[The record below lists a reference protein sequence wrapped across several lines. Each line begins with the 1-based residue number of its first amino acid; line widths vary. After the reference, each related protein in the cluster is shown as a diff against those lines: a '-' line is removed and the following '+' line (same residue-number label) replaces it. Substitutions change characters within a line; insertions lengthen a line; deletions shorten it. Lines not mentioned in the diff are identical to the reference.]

1 MHIHPLPVS
10 SIPVQIRRHNHQ
22 LVLCDEVPNAALIL
36 RCVVCLY
43 GVEVEF
49 EGGGEWQERQQ
60 HAAEEA

>member
-1 MHIHPLPVS
+1 M
-10 SIPVQIRRHNHQ
+10 PVQIRRHNHQ